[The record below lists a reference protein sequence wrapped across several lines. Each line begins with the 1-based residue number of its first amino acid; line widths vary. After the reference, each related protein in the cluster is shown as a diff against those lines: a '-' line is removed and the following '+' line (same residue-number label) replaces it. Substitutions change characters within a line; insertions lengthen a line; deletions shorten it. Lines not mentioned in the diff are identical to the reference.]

1 MFIVKNAINKVLP
14 GLAKCQQKGITDM
27 NDILCNDAD
36 KTRTNWGV
44 MTVKYY
50 LMTKKKNTPLPQ
62 PSQSS
67 SLIKKKKKSQM
78 QRKKKTQTNIKT
90 QRHENT
96 QSNYNTLVYSL
107 ATFWLSCGSAPFS
120 VCEPLWCKPS

>member
-27 NDILCNDAD
+27 NDIFCNGAD

-50 LMTKKKNTPLPQ
+50 LMTKKKYTPTPTISVFFINQ
-62 PSQSS
+62 KEKKIPDA
-67 SLIKKKKKSQM
+67 KKKKNPKH
-78 QRKKKTQTNIKT
+78 KNPKT
-90 QRHENT
+90 
-96 QSNYNTLVYSL
+96 
-107 ATFWLSCGSAPFS
+107 
-120 VCEPLWCKPS
+120 